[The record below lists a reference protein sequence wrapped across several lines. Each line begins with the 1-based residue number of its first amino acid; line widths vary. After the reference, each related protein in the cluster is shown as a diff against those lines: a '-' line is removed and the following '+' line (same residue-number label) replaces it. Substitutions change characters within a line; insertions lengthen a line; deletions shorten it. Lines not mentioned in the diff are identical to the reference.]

1 MPTLTKR
8 MKVMAEKLPKTEAP
22 ISVEEAVKILK
33 SFPPRKFD
41 QSVELTM
48 RLGIDA
54 KQADQLVRGA
64 IVLPHGIGKAKK
76 VAVFAKGDKAE
87 EAKAAGADFV
97 GAEDLSAKIKEGWAD
112 FDACIASPDMMGLV
126 GPLGQVLGPRGLMPS
141 PRAGTVTMDIT
152 KTVKEYKAGK
162 VEFRNDD
169 TGIVHGVVGKLSFD
183 EQKLVE
189 NIKAFIDHIMH
200 LKPHSVKGVYVKS
213 ITLSATMSPGLKIVG

>member
-22 ISVEEAVKILK
+22 ISIEEAVKILK
-33 SFPPRKFD
+33 QFPARKFD
-41 QSVELTM
+41 QTVELTM

-64 IVLPHGIGKAKK
+64 IVLPHGIGKSKK

-87 EAKAAGADFV
+87 EAKAAGADVV
-97 GAEDLSAKIKEGWAD
+97 GAEDLAAKIKEGWAD
-112 FDACIASPDMMGLV
+112 FEACIASPDMMGLV
-126 GPLGQVLGPRGLMPS
+126 GPLGKVLGPRGLMPS
-141 PRAGTVTMDIT
+141 PRAGTVTMDVA
-152 KTVKEYKAGK
+152 KTIKEYKAGK

-183 EQKLVE
+183 ETKLVE
-189 NIKAFIDHIMH
+189 NAKAFIDHIMH

-213 ITLSATMSPGLKIVG
+213 ITLSATMSPGLKIVA